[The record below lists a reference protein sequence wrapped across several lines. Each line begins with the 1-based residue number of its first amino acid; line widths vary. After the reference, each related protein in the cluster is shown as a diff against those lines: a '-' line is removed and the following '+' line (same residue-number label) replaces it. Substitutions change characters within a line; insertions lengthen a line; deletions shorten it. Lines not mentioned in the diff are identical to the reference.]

1 MKEIT
6 DFGDEYLETKKEKI
20 NRIIALFKLNKETL
34 LTDQY
39 NNCELF
45 KKIKELAISKG
56 GFIDNNTRKKLW
68 DFLFYK
74 IKNRNKKS
82 IIDIIK
88 IDEEIKLFITK
99 LSIADKKKELTE
111 SKLMNNKDYKIILKD
126 LPRTCKNIIKNKNDI
141 KENKTTNISP
151 EIFMFACEK
160 FQYQYL
166 QGLLNII
173 FYFRQVFNYEDCIN
187 ALNIFFEFFYK
198 DLIDLKLSQEHKEG
212 NIHLIS
218 EIITDLYKYLYPE
231 KAESDIMNYIPV
243 LSNKWI
249 ISSFLSEINDINKG
263 FRILDYLIVS
273 EPYIKYV
280 LATVL
285 INKFNETIETKFTLN
300 SKLDSL
306 ENSFENIF
314 EELKAEDLNILDLDE
329 IINETQNLIDKK
341 GKDIKNILIEKFGNN
356 FKYSFNL
363 KNQGLISYYNN
374 LVKICNVPEPK
385 REFKLNLGNPKYYK
399 YFFVVLSFS
408 YVIYYFYKIIDDS
421 RVLW

>member
-1 MKEIT
+1 
-6 DFGDEYLETKKEKI
+6 
-20 NRIIALFKLNKETL
+20 
-34 LTDQY
+34 
-39 NNCELF
+39 
-45 KKIKELAISKG
+45 
-56 GFIDNNTRKKLW
+56 
-68 DFLFYK
+68 
-74 IKNRNKKS
+74 
-82 IIDIIK
+82 
-88 IDEEIKLFITK
+88 
-99 LSIADKKKELTE
+99 
-111 SKLMNNKDYKIILKD
+111 MNNKDYKIILKD
-126 LPRTCKNIIKNKNDI
+126 LPRTCKNIIKNKKDI

-421 RVLW
+421 RVFW